1 LQQPIGEGELR
12 SCGIQAL
19 VSKQAARDVG
29 RWHSRS
35 WNFGC
40 GSWKIWVPLSLE
52 QIAQIRIARG
62 RDGPPFPL
70 RGDAGSRDGGRSPKS
85 WRV

>member
-35 WNFGC
+35 WNFDVGLEKF
-40 GSWKIWVPLSLE
+40 GSPSRWSKS
-52 QIAQIRIARG
+52 RKS
-62 RDGPPFPL
+62 
-70 RGDAGSRDGGRSPKS
+70 GSREAAMGRPFRYEATREAAMADVRQ
-85 WRV
+85 RVGE